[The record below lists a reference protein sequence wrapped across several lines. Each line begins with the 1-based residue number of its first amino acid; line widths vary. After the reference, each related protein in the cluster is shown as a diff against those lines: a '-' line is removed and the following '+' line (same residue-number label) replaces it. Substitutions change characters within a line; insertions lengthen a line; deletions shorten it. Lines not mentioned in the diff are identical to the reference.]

1 MSTPHLYGKPS
12 IQLCQLCAELPLN
25 KHLASSCFPIHF
37 PEMPHGESA
46 RSYPMSYS
54 SHGIGAWPQALAQR
68 TFPCP
73 ILLVLLF
80 AQIVASL
87 RYFPS
92 PCSILGQDSMCLVL
106 YGPNAET
113 LLALHDFQ
121 EDRVWPTCSIW
132 QQYWHTKLHVLSISP
147 LFQLKVDEFESN
159 VNEIK
164 DPYPSADFPGKMCP
178 WQPSRK
184 GGEELQRDGAR
195 ILAV

>member
-1 MSTPHLYGKPS
+1 MSTPHLYGNPS
-12 IQLCQLCAELPLN
+12 IQLCHLCAELPLN
-25 KHLASSCFPIHF
+25 KYLASSCFPIHF

-54 SHGIGAWPQALAQR
+54 THGIGAWPQAFAQH

-92 PCSILGQDSMCLVL
+92 PYSILGQDSMCLVL
-106 YGPNAET
+106 YRPNAET

-132 QQYWHTKLHVLSISP
+132 QQYWHTQLHVLSVSP

-178 WQPSRK
+178 WQHSRK
-184 GGEELQRDGAR
+184 AGEELQRDGAR